1 MKMKSQVFLMLASAW
16 ALSACTGMNVF
27 KDSASAPTAMPTA
40 PEPTLA
46 PDPVPAIPATPTNLS
61 GGQIKSLLSG
71 KSWAWTGPKNS
82 GVTLYASDGT
92 SLVQVNG
99 KGTTSGKWIAKDGQ
113 LCESFSPAKFMPQ
126 GLPMNCQTFSG
137 TSGNY
142 RVGQASFK
150 IAS

>member
-1 MKMKSQVFLMLASAW
+1 MMTKMKFIMMLASTL
-16 ALSACTGMNVF
+16 ALGACSGMNVF
-27 KDSASAPTAMPTA
+27 KDSASPANIPAPPPAA
-40 PEPTLA
+40 LA
-46 PDPVPAIPATPTNLS
+46 PDPASVAPATPTVIS
-61 GGQIKSLLSG
+61 AAQIKTLMSG

-99 KGTTSGKWIAKDGQ
+99 KGTTSGKWTAKDGQ
-113 LCESFSPAKFMPQ
+113 LCESFSPASFLPQ
-126 GLPMNCQTFSG
+126 GVPLNCQPFSG
-137 TSGNY
+137 GAGNY

>member
-1 MKMKSQVFLMLASAW
+1 MTTKTQIFFMLAAAW

-27 KDSASAPTAMPTA
+27 KDSSAPQSGISA
-40 PEPTLA
+40 PPPAALA
-46 PDPVPAIPATPTNLS
+46 PDPIDTALPTSLS
-61 GGQIKSLLSG
+61 APQIKTVLSG

-99 KGTTSGKWIAKDGQ
+99 KGTTSGKWTTKNGQ
-113 LCESFSPAKFMPQ
+113 LCESFSPASFLPQ
-126 GLPMNCQTFSG
+126 GVPMNCQTFSG
-137 TSGNY
+137 AAGNY
-142 RVGQASFK
+142 RVGQANFK

>member
-1 MKMKSQVFLMLASAW
+1 MRSTLQILVLALAAS
-16 ALSACTGMNVF
+16 ALSACASMNVF
-27 KDSASAPTAMPTA
+27 KDSSASQATM
-40 PEPTLA
+40 PEP
-46 PDPVPAIPATPTNLS
+46 DPAIAASPIPATPTNLS
-61 GGQIKSLLSG
+61 APQIKTLLSG

-92 SLVQVNG
+92 SLVQVTG

-113 LCESFSPAKFMPQ
+113 LCESFSPAAFLPQ
-126 GLPMNCQTFSG
+126 GVPLACQTFTG

-150 IAS
+150 LAS

>member
-1 MKMKSQVFLMLASAW
+1 MKMKSQVILMLASAF

-27 KDSASAPTAMPTA
+27 KDSSSPSAMPAPPAPAIAPEPITPMAPTA
-40 PEPTLA
+40 
-46 PDPVPAIPATPTNLS
+46 LS
-61 GGQIKSLLSG
+61 SAQIKSLLSG

-99 KGTTSGKWIAKDGQ
+99 KGTTSGKWQTKDGQ
-113 LCESFSPAKFMPQ
+113 LCESFSPASFMPQ
-126 GLPMNCQTFSG
+126 GLPMNCQSFSG